1 MDEDYTSYIMNRI
14 NLYKHQQRINE
25 IRHRK
30 NTFLPRIKSNQNMI
44 KPKRNINKDR
54 KIEEENFKIF
64 KRLLEIDHRLPL
76 LSEKKNLS
84 KKYINVMKK
93 GRNELNLLESN
104 MMANSRKINYIKI
117 KKMKLKLKLKTNNN
131 YFNIYLF

>member
-30 NTFLPRIKSNQNMI
+30 NTFLPRIKSNQNII

-76 LSEKKNLS
+76 ISERKNLS
-84 KKYINVMKK
+84 KKYIDVMNK
-93 GRNELNLLESN
+93 GRNELNILEN
-104 MMANSRKINYIKI
+104 YMMANSRKIKDTKI
-117 KKMKLKLKLKTNNN
+117 KNMKLRLKTNKSRA
-131 YFNIYLF
+131 Y

>member
-1 MDEDYTSYIMNRI
+1 MDEDYTSFIMNRI

-76 LSEKKNLS
+76 ISERKNLS
-84 KKYINVMKK
+84 KKYIDVMNK
-93 GRNELNLLESN
+93 GRNELNILEN
-104 MMANSRKINYIKI
+104 YMMANSRKIKDTKI
-117 KKMKLKLKLKTNNN
+117 KNMKLRLKTNKSGA
-131 YFNIYLF
+131 Y

>member
-44 KPKRNINKDR
+44 KPKKNINKDR

-76 LSEKKNLS
+76 ISERKNLS
-84 KKYINVMKK
+84 KKYIDVMNK
-93 GRNELNLLESN
+93 GRNELNILEN
-104 MMANSRKINYIKI
+104 YMMANSRKIKDTKI
-117 KKMKLKLKLKTNNN
+117 KNMKLRLKTNKSGA
-131 YFNIYLF
+131 Y

>member
-30 NTFLPRIKSNQNMI
+30 NTFLPRIKSNQNII

-76 LSEKKNLS
+76 ISERKNLS
-84 KKYINVMKK
+84 KKYIDVMNK
-93 GRNELNLLESN
+93 GRNELNILEN
-104 MMANSRKINYIKI
+104 YMMANSRKIKDTKI
-117 KKMKLKLKLKTNNN
+117 KNMKLRLKTNKSGA
-131 YFNIYLF
+131 Y

>member
-76 LSEKKNLS
+76 ISERKNLS
-84 KKYINVMKK
+84 KKYIDVMNK
-93 GRNELNLLESN
+93 GRNELNILEN
-104 MMANSRKINYIKI
+104 YMMANSRKIKDTKI
-117 KKMKLKLKLKTNNN
+117 KNMKLRLKTNKSGA
-131 YFNIYLF
+131 Y

>member
-44 KPKRNINKDR
+44 KPKRNINKDQ

-76 LSEKKNLS
+76 ISERKNLS
-84 KKYINVMKK
+84 KKYIDVMNK
-93 GRNELNLLESN
+93 GRNELNILEN
-104 MMANSRKINYIKI
+104 YMMANSRKIKDTKI
-117 KKMKLKLKLKTNNN
+117 KNMKLRLKTNKSGA
-131 YFNIYLF
+131 Y

>member
-30 NTFLPRIKSNQNMI
+30 NTFLPRINSYQTII
-44 KPKRNINKDR
+44 KTQRNINKDR

-76 LSEKKNLS
+76 ISERKNLS
-84 KKYINVMKK
+84 KKYIDVMNK
-93 GRNELNLLESN
+93 GRNELNILEN
-104 MMANSRKINYIKI
+104 YMMANSRKIKDTKI
-117 KKMKLKLKLKTNNN
+117 KNMKLRLKTNKSGA
-131 YFNIYLF
+131 Y